1 MSELISERKIAMQ
14 GVGWLAAIVI
24 GGIAGWLAGKL
35 MEMRFGIF
43 MNIILG
49 IVGSVVA
56 NAILAQFHIA
66 VAGGWLGYL
75 VTGFIGA
82 SILLFLVKLVRR

>member
-1 MSELISERKIAMQ
+1 MQ
-14 GVGWLAAIVI
+14 GVGWFVAIVI

-35 MEMRFGIF
+35 MDMRFGIF

-49 IVGSVVA
+49 IVGSVGA

>member
-1 MSELISERKIAMQ
+1 MAMQ
-14 GVGWLAAIVI
+14 GVGWFVAIVI

-35 MEMRFGIF
+35 MDMRFGIF

>member
-1 MSELISERKIAMQ
+1 MQ